1 MPLHARVCAAVFF
14 IALSVSI
21 PSAAQ
26 IARWGQTTTTT
37 GGVSKSGARIQVD
50 HWGHAHV
57 LWASAATWGSRYDWE
72 SRDPSRAG
80 IQLSYSS
87 DATGL
92 FTPPLQVTDTL
103 TGTVFA
109 RGQNPAP
116 WTFRLDNNGAVH
128 AAYVAN
134 TDGRPG
140 LYYTSN
146 ADYLS
151 IPTHRFTQYV
161 RLVDLPGGVD
171 TLGFDLAV
179 DSLGNAHVVWV
190 DMSSGQ
196 AVLSHWS
203 SASNIFDTLWSF
215 NCTGAS
221 CRVGAP
227 VAAVSRD
234 GLLTVA
240 VRSVS
245 ARVGAILMIRQDR
258 FGRYGPGR
266 WLQLSQY
273 ASELSGPT
281 LFDLR
286 LRMAL
291 DSSSGAHLL
300 LPYGAMSSSRMQYR
314 LLYLYTDST
323 LAGANGSNDPSSTFA
338 VARRLFESPLDNT
351 VRDLDIVYNGGMRVD
366 MTWLT
371 RTKSSAKIGYA
382 AVVPVPNEH
391 TAWNTVTL
399 VDDLSAKIGA
409 GALAWRND
417 VRIGSSGDRVVIAGL
432 YDGPPIGRDTTP
444 VPQVGILVG
453 TTVQPTV
460 RYLHP
465 DAAAPGMNVV
475 VDAVASPIDRG
486 TFGPDSRDVLVG
498 DSISAGQLELVHPDD
513 AERVVL
519 GPSVVSWDG
528 RLLSTMIFVKPGAL
542 PGPVPLRVR
551 TPLGV
556 SNVDTFYVVD
566 PVHMSGDMTGG
577 GTIGSGRSRRGVW
590 VVDGLSL
597 ASGVYTIDTSDCDPA
612 MPGNQGF
619 LPITIL
625 SKGPVR
631 IESSA
636 TLSVSGR
643 SDQTQRV
650 SYAGPGGGG
659 GGGGEI
665 SAGSGFTG
673 GGGPIASNNSMI
685 LGASV
690 GSGGTHSGFW
700 SGGGSLN
707 GAPGGESYFG
717 ASGGGGTAHP
727 FGASGSFGQVFPS
740 EPVDRNPG
748 GRGGGAGGAVK
759 GGGIGSV
766 GGGGGGN
773 ATAGQGAEL
782 TPHGDRDANGG
793 QVVGSRQ
800 LVPLAGGSGGGGG
813 GFQSGGPC
821 AGGGGGGAIAIY
833 SFSSLLVNGTIEA
846 DGASGIRNP
855 DVPSASGSGGG
866 AGGAIVLGAQKAMTF
881 GLNASVHAFG
891 GDGGDNSGSSSSTA
905 GGRGG
910 DGRIRVDGRVTRLP
924 KTFPAYFA
932 GPASAASS
940 GMQARADSFIVGYA
954 SPDSTLLV
962 WKRSAGGS
970 WKSTRTQADAKGEWR
985 VKLTAADVA
994 GGGPLYVVVM
1004 QRVTNPSRKEFSY
1017 EPAWVMSTAG
1027 ANVIGT
1033 PAMED
1038 LPDSLRF
1045 DCIHYRDSAVQSLQ
1059 IHNTGDIADL
1069 VLSSVAIRGRDAA
1082 RFTLQSGGGELLIAP
1097 MQTVP
1102 LSVKFKPDTVGMFE
1116 AELVM
1121 STNLPLQAQR
1131 VIPLKGCAT
1140 SGLWSPRQITID
1152 LGELCVDDCVDKTV
1166 QVTNSGAAG
1175 LTVTNIAGDLG
1186 DMNITETVPAIPFTI
1201 APNSS
1206 QSLQLRICVRRF
1218 RDNDAVLRLESNTV
1232 DSALSLMV
1240 RATNAAP
1247 IVEFPRSVDFGR
1259 TNPTDMDSC
1268 VERVVYVHNRNA
1280 RVAAKLSQ
1288 VVVTGTAFAII
1299 DAPPVGTAI
1308 APSDSLGIT
1317 VRFCPDTKGTFTGTI
1332 RLVLGAGTC
1341 SLDTSFAL
1349 QGARGAGRA
1358 IYVLTVPDT
1367 TTRTL
1372 IFPPTPINTGNVPQL
1387 LVGVRNVGDAI
1398 GGEATARLLS
1408 GSTEFGAGNSIA
1420 PIAVNLDGTL
1430 PVTFKPTVAG
1440 EHRAKLLLTS
1450 SNPAWSDTVYLEGRG
1465 TAPGLQTDVSVLDFG
1480 TTCVQDVPAV
1490 RTLTIFNNGESP
1502 VVIDALSVPEM
1513 PYELD
1518 SAMPNMPLV
1527 LASGDQLQLGFRFT
1541 PGAEGLW
1548 TRDFTIM
1555 SGGQPLVV
1563 RLTGSAVNGHL
1574 ASSQGDLDFG
1584 CRPTGMD
1591 TVLTFTLRNTGKC
1604 PVMLHELSIL
1614 PVGAGFSLMT
1624 PVADEELAPDGAE
1637 HVYRIRYV
1645 AGVGPAN
1652 AALKVVSDAPEIIVV
1667 RLDGGVCNVGDIRK
1681 VYLSTAHVSAHL
1693 ADTFTLPIMA
1703 RVVPP
1708 SSEDISYTV
1717 TLRYAYDVLLPRLGS
1732 REDAPDGTTWGAG
1745 TISRAVLLDEPRG
1758 GTLTIK
1764 GVIRAGEVAGTL
1776 ANIPMKALLG
1786 SACSTILTFEG
1797 AEATGSQVVA
1807 TPGEFHATDCGDVV
1821 VPGVYSLEQNQ
1832 PNPFQPVTVIR
1843 YSIGRRE
1850 PVQLNLYDAAGRLVR
1865 RLVDETQGPGHYAY
1879 TFNAAG
1885 LPSGVY
1891 SYELVSGSFRDMR
1904 RMVLMR

>member
-1 MPLHARVCAAVFF
+1 MPLRARICAAVVL

-26 IARWGQTTTTT
+26 ITRWGQIATTS
-37 GGVSKSGARIQVD
+37 GGVAKTGARIQVD
-50 HWGHAHV
+50 PWGHAHV
-57 LWASAATWGSRYDWE
+57 LWASSATWGSRYDWQ
-72 SRDPSRAG
+72 SREPSRAG
-80 IQLSYSS
+80 IQLAYSS

-151 IPTHRFTQYV
+151 IPPHRFTQYV

-203 SASNIFDTLWSF
+203 SASNTFDTLWSF

-227 VAAVSRD
+227 AAAVGRD

-245 ARVGAILMIRQDR
+245 ARVGAVLMIRQDR
-258 FGRYGPGR
+258 FGRYAPGR

-273 ASELSGPT
+273 ASDLSGPT

-291 DSSSGAHLL
+291 DSSGGAHLL
-300 LPYGAMSSSRMQYR
+300 MPYGAMPSGKMQYR

-323 LAGANGSNDPSSTFA
+323 ISGAGGSNDPGSTFA

-351 VRDLDIVYNGGMRVD
+351 IRDLDIAYNGGMRVD
-366 MTWLT
+366 ATWLT

-382 AVVPVPNEH
+382 GLVPVPNEH
-391 TAWNTVTL
+391 APWNTVTQ
-399 VDDLSAKIGA
+399 VDDLGARVGA
-409 GALAWRND
+409 GALPWRND
-417 VRIGSSGDRVVIAGL
+417 VRIGSFGDRVVIAGL
-432 YDGPPIGRDTTP
+432 FDGPPIGSDTTP

-453 TTVQPTV
+453 TTVQPTI
-460 RYLHP
+460 RYLYP

-486 TFGPDSRDVLVG
+486 TFGPDSRDIVVG
-498 DSISAGQLELVHPDD
+498 DSLSAGQLELVHADD
-513 AERVVL
+513 ADRVLL

-551 TPLGV
+551 TPAGR

-566 PVHMSGDMTGG
+566 PVHVNGDLTGG
-577 GTIGSGRSRRGVW
+577 GILGAGRSRRGVF

-597 ASGVYTIDTSDCDPA
+597 VSGVYTIDTSDCDPVT
-612 MPGNQGF
+612 PGNQGF

-631 IESSA
+631 IESGA

-643 SDQTQRV
+643 SDQTQRI

-665 SAGSGFTG
+665 LAGSGFTG
-673 GGGPIASNNSMI
+673 GGGPIMSNSSLT
-685 LGASV
+685 LGASI

-717 ASGGGGTAHP
+717 AAGGGGTAHP

-748 GRGGGAGGAVK
+748 GRGGGAGGAVR
-759 GGGIGSV
+759 GVGIGSV

-773 ATAGQGAEL
+773 ATPGQGAEL

-846 DGASGIRNP
+846 DGAGGVRNP

-905 GGRGG
+905 GGKGG
-910 DGRIRVDGRVTRLP
+910 EGRIRLDGRVTRLP
-924 KTFPAYFA
+924 KTVPAYFA
-932 GPASAASS
+932 GPASSASS

-970 WKSTRTQADAKGEWR
+970 WKSTRTQADSKGEWR
-985 VKLTAADVA
+985 VKLTTADVA

-1004 QRVTNPSRKEFSY
+1004 QRVTNPSRREFSY

-1038 LPDSLRF
+1038 LPDSLPF
-1045 DCIHYRDSAVQSLQ
+1045 DCIHYRDSNVRSLQ
-1059 IHNTGDIADL
+1059 IRNTGDIADL

-1082 RFTLQSGGGELLIAP
+1082 RFTLQFDGGNLLIAP
-1097 MQTVP
+1097 LQTVP
-1102 LSVKFKPDTVGMFE
+1102 LSVKFTPGDTGTFE

-1121 STNLPLQAQR
+1121 NTNLPLQSQR
-1131 VIPLKGCAT
+1131 VVPLRGCAT
-1140 SGLWSPRQITID
+1140 SGLWSPPQIDVD
-1152 LGELCVDDCVDKTV
+1152 LGELCVDDCVDTTV
-1166 QVTNSGAAG
+1166 QVANSGAAA
-1175 LTVTNIAGDLG
+1175 LRVTNIAGDLG
-1186 DMNITETVPAIPFTI
+1186 DMNITATTPAIPFTI

-1206 QSLQLRICVRRF
+1206 QSLRLRICVKRF
-1218 RDNDAVLRLESNTV
+1218 SDSNAVLRLESNSV
-1232 DSALSLMV
+1232 DTALRLV
-1240 RATNAAP
+1240 VHATNAAP

-1259 TNPTDMDSC
+1259 TNPSRADSC
-1268 VERVVYVHNRNA
+1268 IDSVLYVHNRNA
-1280 RVAAKLSQ
+1280 HAAAKLNQ
-1288 VVVTGTAFAII
+1288 VVISGAAFAIVN
-1299 DAPPVGTAI
+1299 APPAGTPI
-1308 APSDSLGIT
+1308 APNDSIGIT
-1317 VRFCPDTKGTFTGTI
+1317 VRFCPGRTGTFSGSV

-1341 SLDTSFAL
+1341 SLDATLAL

-1358 IYVLTVPDT
+1358 IYVLSVPDT

-1387 LVGVRNVGDAI
+1387 SVAVRNVGDAI
-1398 GGEATARLLS
+1398 GGEVTAQLLS
-1408 GSTEFGAGNSIA
+1408 GTTEFGAGSSIA
-1420 PIAVNLDGTL
+1420 PIAVSVDGTL
-1430 PVTFKPTVAG
+1430 PVTFKPTSAG

-1450 SNPAWSDTVYLEGRG
+1450 ANPAWSDTVFLEGRG

-1480 TTCVQDVPAV
+1480 TACVQDVPPV
-1490 RTLTIFNNGESP
+1490 RTLTIYNNGENP
-1502 VVIDALSVPEM
+1502 VIIDALSTPEM
-1513 PYELD
+1513 PFELD
-1518 SAMPNMPLV
+1518 AAMPNMPLV
-1527 LASGDQLQLGFRFT
+1527 LPPGAQLKLDFRFT
-1541 PGAEGLW
+1541 PGAEGVW
-1548 TRDFTIM
+1548 TREFVIT

-1563 RLTGSAVNGHL
+1563 RLTGNAVNGHL
-1574 ASSQGDLDFG
+1574 ASMQGDMDFG

-1591 TVLTFTLRNTGKC
+1591 TVLSFTLRNTGKC

-1614 PVGAGFSLMT
+1614 PVGAGFSLVT
-1624 PVADEELAPDGAE
+1624 PVADEEIAPDGAE
-1637 HVYRIRYV
+1637 HVYEIRYV
-1645 AGVGPAN
+1645 AGTSPAN

-1667 RLDGGVCNVGDIRK
+1667 RLDGGVCNAGDVRK
-1681 VYLSTAHVSAHL
+1681 VYISAAQVSAHL

-1708 SSEDISYTV
+1708 SSEEITYTV
-1717 TLRYAYDVLLPRLGS
+1717 TLRYAYDVLLPRLGP
-1732 REDAPDGTTWGAG
+1732 REDAPAGTAWGAG
-1745 TISRAVLLDEPRG
+1745 TISRAVQLNEPRG
-1758 GTLTIK
+1758 GTLTIT
-1764 GVIRAGEVAGTL
+1764 GVIRANEVAGTL
-1776 ANIPMKALLG
+1776 VNIPMKALLG
-1786 SACSTILTFEG
+1786 SACSTTLAFEG
-1797 AEATGSQVVA
+1797 AEATGSRVVA

-1885 LPSGVY
+1885 IPSGLY